1 MATIFPLWRP
11 QNSRLRRASL
21 LIVVLVGFVAST
33 SVVARDAAPATQAWA
48 AGLKNLTPQQGQT
61 LLKLARDLFPN
72 PELPDSNY
80 TVCVDP
86 YDVAASDPQAKAEME
101 EALKTVEGASRRMAN
116 TAYVDITDDEERLRL
131 AKMLADGR
139 WMRGFKKS
147 VGACLD
153 AHRK

>member
-1 MATIFPLWRP
+1 MTIALLLRP
-11 QNSRLRRASL
+11 RNSVLRRASVL
-21 LIVVLVGFVAST
+21 GVVLVGCVASIPT
-33 SVVARDAAPATQAWA
+33 FAKEAAPATQAWA

-61 LLKLARDLFPN
+61 LLQLARDLFPN
-72 PELPDSNY
+72 PELADSNY
-80 TVCVDP
+80 TACVDP
-86 YDVAASDPQAKAEME
+86 FDVAAGDPQAKAEME

-116 TAYVDITDDEERLRL
+116 TAYIDISDDEERLRL

-147 VGACLD
+147 IGACLD

>member
-1 MATIFPLWRP
+1 MTTISPLRRP
-11 QNSRLRRASL
+11 QNPFLRRASL
-21 LIVVLVGFVAST
+21 LVVVLVGCVASIPA
-33 SVVARDAAPATQAWA
+33 VAKEAAPATQAWA
-48 AGLKNLTPQQGQT
+48 AGLKNLTTQQGQT
-61 LLKLARDLFPN
+61 LLQLARDLFPN
-72 PELPDSNY
+72 PELADSNY

-101 EALKTVEGASRRMAN
+101 EAFKTVEGASRRMAN
-116 TAYVDITDDEERLRL
+116 TAYINISDDDERLRL

-153 AHRK
+153 AQRK